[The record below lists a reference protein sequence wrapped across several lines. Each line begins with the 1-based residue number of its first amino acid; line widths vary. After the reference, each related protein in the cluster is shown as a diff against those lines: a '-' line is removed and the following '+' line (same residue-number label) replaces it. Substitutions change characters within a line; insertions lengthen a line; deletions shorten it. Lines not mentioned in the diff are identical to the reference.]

1 MMNIYRNRLA
11 SPLIGIGILAVLPS
25 SPGIAQTTHPNPT
38 PSTAVGR
45 PSANSIFAA
54 PPPPTDYGQ
63 PGGRESAGSRN
74 CSTSTVQNI
83 ARLTAL
89 VPLYSK
95 GTEPVVG
102 GLTTNANPTFWFYLP
117 FQLEPEGVLE
127 FVLQDANDNYIY
139 QTKITGNK
147 MDAGILSLPLPAQV
161 QLQEDQSYHWHFLL
175 YCQSKMPAQ
184 FVSGYIKR
192 VSRPNLAR
200 QLANKAPREQVRLYG
215 AAGIWYDAL
224 TQLAYLYRQTPQDPQ
239 LQQDWRTLMQDIQ
252 LPKLMDAPFV
262 PCCVQPT

>member
-1 MMNIYRNRLA
+1 MA
-11 SPLIGIGILAVLPS
+11 SPLIIIGILAVLPS
-25 SPGIAQTTHPNPT
+25 PPGIAQTTPSNST
-38 PSTAVGR
+38 PSTTIDR
-45 PSANSIFAA
+45 LSASSIFAA
-54 PPPPTDYGQ
+54 PPPPTDYGK

-74 CSTSTVQNI
+74 CSTSTVQNT

-117 FQLEPEGVLE
+117 FQLAPEGVLE
-127 FVLQDANDNYIY
+127 FVLKDASDNYTY
-139 QTKITGNK
+139 RTKITGK
-147 MDAGILSLPLPAQV
+147 QMEAGVLSLPLPAQI
-161 QLQEDQSYHWHFLL
+161 QLQENQSYRWHFLL
-175 YCQSKMPAQ
+175 YCQSKIPAQ
-184 FVSGYIKR
+184 FVFGYIKR

-200 QLANKAPREQVRLYG
+200 QLANQSSREQVRLYG

-224 TQLAYLYRQTPQDPQ
+224 TQLAYLYRQTPNDPQ

-252 LPKLMDAPFV
+252 LPKLMDAPFA
-262 PCCVQPT
+262 PCCVQPH